1 MTDSHLR
8 YLYEAEYYEE
18 SLNLLQVC
26 LQALERKGDT
36 NSSRYAQAHNVT
48 GLVQV
53 DLREN
58 NKALQNLKI
67 ALEIREKI
75 LPPTDWGIGVSIS
88 NVGFAYTEQGDLT
101 QAMNY
106 LQRSLEFRKAINCR
120 MVDNSY
126 ANIASCLLRM
136 GKPNEAE
143 AMYTSVPDVRDLTDE
158 QLLRENLPRYSSGMQ
173 LLSMIRQAQG
183 RLDEALDFASK
194 VLQFRRQKFGSRF
207 KTCDSLCH
215 VAKLMLLM
223 KKSMAAL

>member
-1 MTDSHLR
+1 M
-8 YLYEAEYYEE
+8 YETEYYEE
-18 SLNLLQVC
+18 SQSLLQVC

-36 NSSRYAQAHNVT
+36 NSSRYAQAHNVM

-58 NKALQNLKI
+58 TKALENLKK
-67 ALEIREKI
+67 ALEIREST

-88 NVGFAYTEQGDLT
+88 NVGLAYTEQGDLP
-101 QAMNY
+101 QAMTY
-106 LQRSLEFRKAINCR
+106 LQRSLDFRKAINCR

-136 GKPNEAE
+136 GKPREAE

-158 QLLRENLPRYSSGMQ
+158 QLLRESLPRYASGMQ
-173 LLSMIRQAQG
+173 LLSMVRQAEGQ
-183 RLDEALDFASK
+183 LDEALDFASK
-194 VLQFRRQKFGSRF
+194 VLQFRRQKFGARF

-215 VAKLMLLM
+215 VAKLMVLT
-223 KKSMAAL
+223 KKSRAAL

>member
-58 NKALQNLKI
+58 NKALQSLKI
-67 ALEIREKI
+67 SLKIREKI

-215 VAKLMLLM
+215 VAKLMLLT